1 MVYTAE
7 SRALAMI
14 EVLVNAEDRARLG
27 ALEWIFVSASISSD
41 LIEKPAKFSPG
52 WRDYPHSKETQL
64 FGSEW
69 AKARRSVAIRVP
81 SAVVSGEFNYLLNP
95 AHPQFAKVKVGKP
108 EPFSFDPRLAK

>member
-1 MVYTAE
+1 MV
-7 SRALAMI
+7 
-14 EVLVNAEDRARLG
+14 EVLVNAEDRDRLR
-27 ALEWIFVSASISSD
+27 ALEWIFISASIPGE
-41 LIEKPAKFSPG
+41 LIEKPAKFPPS
-52 WRDYPHSKETQL
+52 WRDYPHSKETQQ

-69 AKARRSVAIRVP
+69 VKSRRSVVIRVP